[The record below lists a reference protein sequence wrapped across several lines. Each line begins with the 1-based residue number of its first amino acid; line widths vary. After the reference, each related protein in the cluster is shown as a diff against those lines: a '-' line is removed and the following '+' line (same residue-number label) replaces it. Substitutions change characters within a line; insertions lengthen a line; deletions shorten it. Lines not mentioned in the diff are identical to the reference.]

1 MLHLTKNVTKMLLNE
16 VNVYGMELLHW
27 NEGIDSMTV
36 LIEVSDDR

>member
-1 MLHLTKNVTKMLLNE
+1 MKH
-16 VNVYGMELLHW
+16 VNLYGMELLHW